1 MLPYESETKYFRGQ
15 GSYRFTDE
23 QRAAYRLILDIRI
36 TSYVREAY
44 ASTKT
49 LPVNGFWGFAT
60 VFHGSAVFKKI
71 SVDFAQQRLIDA
83 IAKVEQCTA
92 LVSTSGNRTQTN
104 LVTVALAL
112 GAPVTLGPVIPP
124 TLLTQPETVVKFKGD
139 ELTQFQFSCYWL
151 PFEEGLTEDILF
163 NSDDPTDG
171 EDEYYYPPRN
181 TPDNPWAGNPP
192 GDEPDP
198 NSDPLDFGP
207 PDNGSNQGAALAVYE
222 FRDAASG
229 GWTENQIDGL
239 GYPGFMF
246 ATNASN
252 GNNEVSYR
260 DANGTDTVLV
270 EGGSPPVQV
279 RNLRFIQGGV
289 VVYTPFVNEFSH

>member
-1 MLPYESETKYFRGQ
+1 MLPYESDTKYFRGQ

-23 QRAAYRLILDIRI
+23 QRASYRLILDIKI

-49 LPVNGFWGFAT
+49 LPVNGFWGYAT
-60 VFHGSAVFKKI
+60 IFHGSIVAQKI
-71 SVDFAQQRLIDA
+71 SVDFARQRLVDKISKDELNSGLIVSGQL
-83 IAKVEQCTA
+83 IATQNLQVVATA
-92 LVSTSGNRTQTN
+92 LGA
-104 LVTVALAL
+104 LVTVTPFNA
-112 GAPVTLGPVIPP
+112 P
-124 TLLTQPETVVKFKGD
+124 TLLTQPETVIKFKAD
-139 ELTQFQFSCYWL
+139 EFTQFQFSCYWL
-151 PFEEGLTEDILF
+151 PYEDGIGANLLF

-198 NSDPLDFGP
+198 LSDPLDFGP
-207 PDNGSNQGAALAVYE
+207 PDNGNNQGSAIAIYE
-222 FRDAASG
+222 FRDAASAD
-229 GWTENQIDGL
+229 WSENQIPDL

-260 DANGTDTVLV
+260 DNNGTDTVLV

-279 RNLRFIQGGV
+279 RNLRFVQNGV
-289 VVYTPFVNEFSH
+289 VVYTPFVNDFSH